1 MVTISNMASLSH
13 RTQKIKRRPRQRWP
27 FVKKRIYPS
36 GAVGWMA
43 DARTKTG
50 GERKSF
56 PTEHEAM
63 TYAQQCRTQRANEG
77 LSAFRSDG
85 LARYGKTVQDAIT
98 FYMAVLQRQEKSIPF
113 SDAVAELVALKRGA
127 GKTAQYCR
135 GLETRLDRFA
145 KDHGSQAVALFDSK
159 TLDAWLARLPA
170 APATRNTFRRDL
182 RTLFSFCEKRGYS
195 TSNPAH
201 GTEAAK
207 MVDAPPGIL
216 TTTEAAYLL
225 AASDREIRAWNA
237 ISLFAGLRTAELEK
251 LDWQQV
257 HLDSGL
263 IEVLAKNTKTA
274 RRRLVRIEPNLM
286 AWLATCAQPAGPVT
300 PMNTI
305 KRLNAARRR
314 AGFGH
319 LGSETKDEHK
329 SGLILKPWPKNAGR
343 HSFGSYWLAKHQD
356 AAALAL
362 QMGNSPQIVFAHYR
376 ELVKPRD
383 AERYWTIMPD
393 AADEKV
399 GAFGSS

>member
-1 MVTISNMASLSH
+1 MIAHLIPSKKS
-13 RTQKIKRRPRQRWP
+13 KRRPRQRWP
-27 FVKKRIYPS
+27 YIKKRIYPS
-36 GAVGWMA
+36 GAVGWMV

-56 PTEHEAM
+56 PTEREAM
-63 TYAQQCRTQRANEG
+63 TYAEHCRIQRENEG
-77 LSAFRSDG
+77 LSAFRSDA
-85 LARYGKTVQDAIT
+85 LARYGKTIQDAIT
-98 FYMAVLQRQEKSIPF
+98 FYLAVLQRQEKSIPF

-135 GLETRLDRFA
+135 GLETRLGRFA

-159 TLDAWLARLPA
+159 TLDAWLAGLPA

-195 TSNPAH
+195 TGNPAN

-207 MVDAPPGIL
+207 LVDAPPGIL
-216 TTTEAAYLL
+216 TTTEAAHLL
-225 AASDREIRAWNA
+225 AASDREIRAYNA
-237 ISLFAGLRTAELEK
+237 ISLFAGLRSAELEK
-251 LDWQQV
+251 LDWRQV

-263 IEVLAKNTKTA
+263 IEVLAKNAKTA
-274 RRRLVRIEPNLM
+274 RRRLVKIEPNLM

-300 PMNTI
+300 PPGKN
-305 KRLNAARRR
+305 KRLDAARRR

-319 LGSETKDEHK
+319 AGSETKDERK
-329 SGLILKPWPKNAGR
+329 AGLKLKPWPNNGGR

-356 AAALAL
+356 VAALAL

-376 ELVKPRD
+376 ELVKPKD
-383 AERYWTIMPD
+383 AERYWKIMPD
-393 AADEKV
+393 DANEKV
-399 GAFGSS
+399 VAFASS